1 MVILLFVVV
10 FALIGAPVFAVMAG
24 TTELAWLLHPDES
37 LRHVRFLAPDVL
49 DERFA
54 GSPILVTVP
63 LFTFI
68 GYLMAESNTPERIVR
83 ASNAFFGWMPGGL
96 AIVCIFASAFFTTLT
111 GGSAVTIVAIG
122 ALLYPALRKRG
133 YPEDYSLG
141 LVMTGGSLGLL
152 LPPSLPILVYSLVA
166 GIDFTKAFKAGII
179 PGLLVIALL
188 GAHAAYIGV
197 KAKIPRTKP
206 QLSEMGAAVWYM
218 KWELG
223 IPVLILGGLATGLT
237 DIDESA
243 AFAAFYVLMIE
254 IYVYRDLTWKD
265 FPRIARNSVALAGA
279 VLLIM
284 AMAMSLTNYIISE
297 QIPQKIFEWVTSMG
311 VKEKWQ
317 FLITLNIFL
326 YIQGMVM
333 DGFSAILVAVPLLI
347 PFAAEFGLSPFHLA
361 MMFLLNLEIAYLSP
375 PLGQNLF
382 VTSFRFNKPML
393 HLYRIAIPF
402 ILILIV
408 GLVMLMTIPKLSTI
422 AVEGDI
428 AAARAKA
435 EKFGEPPREAWLM
448 ECVQEDRNNPLPC
461 TDADK
466 EKWGRGKDVVAPTE
480 PTVEDDKPKDP
491 GGDDEMDDLLDQMMG
506 EDGDDKGDK
515 DKPKE
520 SEDGTDDDLLDK
532 MLGDDAAEKKKKEE
546 SDKPKDNPDGTD
558 DDLLEDMLK

>member
-1 MVILLFVVV
+1 MIILLFVLV

-24 TTELAWLLHPDES
+24 TTELSWLLHDNEE
-37 LRHVRFLAPDVL
+37 LRFVRFLAPDVL

-68 GYLMAESNTPERIVR
+68 GYVMAESQTPSRIVR

-122 ALLYPALRKRG
+122 GLLYPALRKKG
-133 YPEDYSLG
+133 YAEDYSLG

-179 PGLLVIALL
+179 PGFMVIALL
-188 GAHAAYIGV
+188 GIHAGYIGI
-197 KAKIPRTKP
+197 KQKIPLTRP
-206 QLSEMGAAVWYM
+206 DFREMGAAMWMM
-218 KWELG
+218 KWEMG
-223 IPVLILGGLATGLT
+223 IPVLILGGLMTGLT
-237 DIDESA
+237 GIDEVA
-243 AFAAFYVLMIE
+243 ALAALYVWIIE
-254 IYVYRDLTWKD
+254 VYVYKDLKFKDLT
-265 FPRIARNSVALAGA
+265 RIAKNSMALAGA

-284 AMAMSLTNYIISE
+284 SMAMALTNFIISE
-297 QIPQKIFEWVTSMG
+297 QIPSKIFEWVTSMG
-311 VKEKWQ
+311 VTERWH

-347 PFAAEFGLSPFHLA
+347 PFAAKFELSPFHLA

-382 VTSFRFNKPML
+382 VASFRFNRPMIS
-393 HLYRIAIPF
+393 LYRIAVPF
-402 ILILIV
+402 IAILLV
-408 GLVMLMTIPKLSTI
+408 GLVLLMTVPQLSTV

-428 AAARAKA
+428 ALSRAQAARYN
-435 EKFGEPPREAWLM
+435 EPPREAWLM
-448 ECVQEDRNNPLPC
+448 QCVQEDRNNPLPC
-461 TDADK
+461 TDEDRDK
-466 EKWGRGKDVVAPTE
+466 FGSGTDIGLKIEE
-480 PTVEDDKPKDP
+480 PEDDLEDEDSD
-491 GGDDEMDDLLDQMMG
+491 GTDGDSMDELERDLMG
-506 EDGDDKGDK
+506 ED
-515 DKPKE
+515 
-520 SEDGTDDDLLDK
+520 DDDGSESDSLDELEK
-532 MLGDDAAEKKKKEE
+532 DLMGEDDDEDDEEKDDGDDALD
-546 SDKPKDNPDGTD
+546 SDNL
-558 DDLLEDMLK
+558 DDLEDELMKDD

>member
-1 MVILLFVVV
+1 MIILLFVLI

-24 TTELAWLLHPDES
+24 ASQLAWMTHPEES
-37 LRHVRFLAPDVL
+37 MHNLRFLAPDVL

-68 GYLMAESNTPERIVR
+68 GYVMAESRTPERIVR

-133 YPEDYSLG
+133 YPEGYSLG

-179 PGLLVIALL
+179 PGFLVIALL
-188 GAHAAYIGV
+188 GVHAAYVGI
-197 KAKIPRTKP
+197 KAKIPTNP
-206 QLSEMGAAVWYM
+206 PDITEMRKSLWYM

-237 DIDESA
+237 EIDESA
-243 AFAAFYVLMIE
+243 AVAALYVVLIE
-254 IYVYRDLTWKD
+254 IYAYKDLKWRDL
-265 FPRIARNSVALAGA
+265 PRIAKSAIALAGA
-279 VLLIM
+279 VILIM
-284 AMAMSLTNYIISE
+284 AMAVALTNYIITQ
-297 QIPQKIFEWVTSMG
+297 QIPRQVFEWVTSAG
-311 VKEKWQ
+311 VTERWQ
-317 FLITLNIFL
+317 FLITLNVFL

-347 PFAAEFGLSPFHLA
+347 PFAAEFGLSPFHMA

-382 VTSFRFNKPML
+382 VTSFRFNRPMVQ
-393 HLYRIAIPF
+393 LYRIALPF
-402 ILILIV
+402 IGILLV
-408 GLVMLMTIPKLSTI
+408 GLVLLMTIPRLSTI
-422 AVEGDI
+422 LIEGDI
-428 AAARAKA
+428 AEARAKA
-435 EKFGEPPREAWLM
+435 AEFGEPPRDAWQM

-461 TDADK
+461 TPEDK
-466 EKWGRGKDVVAPTE
+466 AKWGKGKEVETPVPDEDSTPDPDTPDTTE
-480 PTVEDDKPKDP
+480 PDSE
-491 GGDDEMDDLLDQMMG
+491 DEMDDLLKDMMG
-506 EDGDDKGDK
+506 GDK
-515 DKPKE
+515 DAADGEPGGDSEGSKKPP
-520 SEDGTDDDLLDK
+520 SEDGTDDDLLEK
-532 MLGDDAAEKKKKEE
+532 MLE
-546 SDKPKDNPDGTD
+546 
-558 DDLLEDMLK
+558 

>member
-1 MVILLFVVV
+1 MIIFLFVVI

-37 LRHVRFLAPDVL
+37 MHHVRFLAPDVL

-68 GYLMAESNTPERIVR
+68 GYCMAESNTPERIVR

-133 YPEDYSLG
+133 YPEGYSLG

-166 GIDFTKAFKAGII
+166 GIDYTKAFKAGII
-179 PGLLVIALL
+179 PGMLVIGLL
-188 GAHAAYIGV
+188 GIHAAYVGI
-197 KAKIPRTKP
+197 KTKIPRSKP
-206 QLSEMGAAVWYM
+206 NLSEMGSSLWYM

-237 DIDESA
+237 EIDESA
-243 AFAAFYVLMIE
+243 AFAALYVLLIE
-254 IYVYRDLTWKD
+254 IYIYKDLKWKD
-265 FPRIARNSVALAGA
+265 FPRIARSAIALAGA
-279 VLLIM
+279 VVLIM
-284 AMAMSLTNYIISE
+284 AMAMALTNYIISE
-297 QIPQKIFEWVTSMG
+297 QIPEKIFNWVTSMG
-311 VKEKWQ
+311 VKERWQ

-382 VTSFRFNKPML
+382 VTSFRFNRPMVK
-393 HLYRIAIPF
+393 LYRIAIPF

-408 GLVMLMTIPKLSTI
+408 GLVMLMTMPKLSTI

-428 AAARAKA
+428 AKARAKA
-435 EKFGEPPREAWLM
+435 EKHGEPPRDAWLM

-461 TDADK
+461 TDEDK
-466 EKWGRGKDVVAPTE
+466 AKWGAGKEIGAQPDPDEADPDA
-480 PTVEDDKPKDP
+480 DD
-491 GGDDEMDDLLDQMMG
+491 DDDD
-506 EDGDDKGDK
+506 DDD
-515 DKPKE
+515 DA
-520 SEDGTDDDLLDK
+520 DDDLLDSMMGEGGAGSDK
-532 MLGDDAAEKKKKEE
+532 DEDTDDTDDDSTGEGGADSDDDEEPKKKSK
-546 SDKPKDNPDGTD
+546 DGTD
-558 DDLLEDMLK
+558 DDLLEEMMK